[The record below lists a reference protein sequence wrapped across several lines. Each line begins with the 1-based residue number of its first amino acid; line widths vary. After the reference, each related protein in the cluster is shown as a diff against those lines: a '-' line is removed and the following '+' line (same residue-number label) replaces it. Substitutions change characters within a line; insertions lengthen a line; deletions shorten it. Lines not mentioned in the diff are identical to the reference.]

1 MNLLIAAGALLAYGG
16 LAANS
21 MSLDRHH
28 ADIHGRGKE
37 PDARTRL
44 RCRALGWLGIALS
57 FAACVGANG
66 WHTGPVLW
74 CGVLTAS
81 AIVLT
86 LLLQYAPHRVLKLAW
101 LAVLGALLAA
111 VILVALR

>member
-1 MNLLIAAGALLAYGG
+1 MNLLIMAGALLAYAG

-21 MSLDRHH
+21 VSLDRHY

-37 PDARTRL
+37 LEARTRL
-44 RCRALGWLGIALS
+44 RCRTLGWLGIALS
-57 FAACVGANG
+57 LAACVGANG

-74 CGVLTAS
+74 CGVLTAA

-86 LLLQYAPHRVLKLAW
+86 LLLQYAPRKALALAW
-101 LAVLGALLAA
+101 MAAPGALLAA
-111 VILVALR
+111 IGFTAMR